1 MFTIMKKTLII
12 FIGIFFFSCN
22 TDNTTRDT
30 ADDTRGTERMDES
43 VEIGSG
49 EEVSPQLDMEGDTG
63 VFDVDTVTTPRRTNQ

>member
-1 MFTIMKKTLII
+1 MKKALII

-30 ADDTRGTERMDES
+30 AGDTDTRNTGTMDES

-49 EEVSPQLDMEGDTG
+49 EEVSPQLDMSGDTTA
-63 VFDVDTVTTPRRTNQ
+63 FEVDTITTPRRTGQ